1 MQVLV
6 IVRRGV
12 LVAWE
17 RDRGDSIEGTR
28 FTPGLYL
35 GERGVLTGEPLGG
48 SVTALTHAV
57 TYEISKEAL
66 APILRA
72 RPAVADQLDE
82 ALELWEQSRL
92 SVLNRHH
99 DARLVES
106 TIVGRMAG
114 TIRHLFALH

>member
-17 RDRGDSIEGTR
+17 RDGGDSIEGTR
-28 FTPGLYL
+28 LTPGLYF
-35 GERGVLTGEPLGG
+35 GEVGVLTGKPLDG
-48 SVTALTHAV
+48 SVTALTHVV
-57 TYEISKEAL
+57 TYEISKDAL

-72 RPAVADQLDE
+72 RPAVADQLGE
-82 ALELWEQSRL
+82 TLELWEQSRL
-92 SVLNRHH
+92 SVLNQHRG
-99 DARLVES
+99 ARLVES
-106 TIVGRMAG
+106 TIVGRVAE